1 MRRLRAEWDPREDQS
16 NRSKHGLG
24 FDEVRALFEGQQNYP
39 VIYDAEHSGDE
50 DRFVAI
56 GAMWRGVVVVV
67 HTEPAEDVIRI
78 ISARLATPAE
88 EVLFRKHVEG
98 RKR

>member
-1 MRRLRAEWDPREDQS
+1 MRRVRVEWDPRKEQI

-24 FDEVRALFEGQQNYP
+24 FDEVRGLFEGQQDYL
-39 VIYDAEHSGDE
+39 VIYDAEHSGNE

-56 GAMWRGVVVVV
+56 GVARRGVAVVVY
-67 HTEPAEDVIRI
+67 TEPAEDVIRI
-78 ISARLATPAE
+78 ISARLATPVE